1 MQSNIADVI
10 NEAAGSVSRGIKMYA
25 KSKVIASDHSIV
37 TSRVE
42 ICRGC
47 ESLEDVYGMEY
58 CTKCLCAMWLKV
70 RLASSRCPI
79 GKWEPSEI

>member
-79 GKWEPSEI
+79 DKWEPSEI